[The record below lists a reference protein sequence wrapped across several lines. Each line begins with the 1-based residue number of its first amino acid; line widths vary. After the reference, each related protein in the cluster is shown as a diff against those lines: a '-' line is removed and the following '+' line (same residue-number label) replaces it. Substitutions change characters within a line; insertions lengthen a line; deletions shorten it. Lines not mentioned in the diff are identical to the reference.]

1 MVDRLIAA
9 GHEVRVL
16 GRSPRAREALQ
27 AAGAVPVGRAAAV
40 AAGADVVCVCVFS
53 DDQVK
58 EICLGEGSS
67 EGAPSTGAPSRGALP
82 AAMPEGSVLVLH
94 TTGSPRTAQA
104 IAASDIA
111 RARNIGVLDAP
122 VSGGPHD
129 IAAGHLTLL
138 VGGDQARLDRAK
150 PVLDAYGDPVLHLGP
165 VGSGQAVKLV
175 NNALFAAN
183 IGLVAAAVGLGDRL
197 GIDERTLLS
206 ALQHGSSSSRAL
218 AGVAARGS
226 AAGFAT
232 AIAEFLGKDVA
243 VVRTVA
249 AEFGTD
255 LGVLSDAIAALPPA
269 P

>member
-16 GRSPRAREALQ
+16 GRSPQAREALQ
-27 AAGAVPVGRAAAV
+27 AAGAVPVGQAAAV
-40 AAGADVVCVCVFS
+40 ATGADVVCVCVFS

-58 EICLGEGSS
+58 EICLGGPSQD
-67 EGAPSTGAPSRGALP
+67 APLT
-82 AAMPEGSVLVLH
+82 AMPEGSVLVLH

-104 IAASDIA
+104 VAASEAVKA
-111 RARNIGVLDAP
+111 RDIGVLDAP

-129 IAAGHLTLL
+129 IAAGQITLL
-138 VGGDQARLDRAK
+138 VGGDQAHLDHAR
-150 PVLDAYGDPVLHLGP
+150 PVLEAYGDPIVYLGAL
-165 VGSGQAVKLV
+165 GNGQVVKLV

-183 IGLVAAAVGLGDRL
+183 IGLVAAAAGLGNQL
-197 GIDERTLLS
+197 GIDERALLS

-218 AGVAARGS
+218 AGAAARGS
-226 AAGFAT
+226 AAGFAA

-243 VVRTVA
+243 VVRAVA

-255 LGVLSDAIAALPPA
+255 LGVLADAIAALPPA

>member
-1 MVDRLIAA
+1 
-9 GHEVRVL
+9 
-16 GRSPRAREALQ
+16 
-27 AAGAVPVGRAAAV
+27 
-40 AAGADVVCVCVFS
+40 
-53 DDQVK
+53 
-58 EICLGEGSS
+58 
-67 EGAPSTGAPSRGALP
+67 
-82 AAMPEGSVLVLH
+82 MPEGSVLVLH

-183 IGLVAAAVGLGDRL
+183 IGLVAAAAGLGNQL
-197 GIDERTLLS
+197 GIDERALLS

-218 AGVAARGS
+218 AGAAARGS